1 VAQAPIREVGFIG
14 LGVMGLPM
22 AINLVRAGVHVTAYS
37 RSPSP
42 VELFVRAGGTGASSI
57 EQAARDKDCVVMML
71 PDTPDVERVLLTP
84 GGVVESA
91 RRGTVV
97 LDMSTIS
104 PLATRRFATT
114 LRTHGL
120 DLVDA
125 PVSGGQTGAENATL
139 SIMVGGSDTAFAR
152 VHPIL
157 EMLGKTIV
165 HIGDSGAG
173 QVAKACNQLIVGV
186 TIEAVAEALTLA
198 QAAGVSPRRTRE
210 ALLGGFAASRVLE
223 VHGQRMLDVNFQP
236 GFRARLH
243 LKDAEIIRET
253 SRQLTLDL
261 PAAEV
266 ARAALQRLVDAGG
279 GDQDH
284 SALVTTIENARFPFT
299 DPA

>member
-1 VAQAPIREVGFIG
+1 VAEAPIRDIGFIG

-42 VELFVRAGGTGASSI
+42 VELFVREGGIGASSVD
-57 EQAARDKDCVVMML
+57 EAARDKDCVVTML
-71 PDTPDVERVLLTP
+71 PDTPDVEAVLLGP
-84 GGVVESA
+84 RGVLESA
-91 RRGTVV
+91 RRGTIVV
-97 LDMSTIS
+97 DMSTIS
-104 PLATRRFATT
+104 PLATRQFATT
-114 LRTHGL
+114 LQGRGL

-139 SIMVGGSDTAFAR
+139 SIMVGGSKSAFAR
-152 VHPIL
+152 VKPVL
-157 EMLGKTIV
+157 AMLGKTIV

-198 QAAGVSPRRTRE
+198 DAAGVSPRRTRD

-223 VHGQRMLDVNFQP
+223 VHGQRMLEGNFQP

-243 LKDAEIIRET
+243 LKDAEIVRDT

-284 SALVTTIENARFPFT
+284 SALVTTLTGARFPFT
-299 DPA
+299 DPG

>member
-1 VAQAPIREVGFIG
+1 VAETPIRDIGFIG

-22 AINLVRAGVHVTAYS
+22 AVNLVRAGVHVTAYS

-42 VELFVRAGGTGASSI
+42 VELFVREGGTGASSI
-57 EQAARDKDCVVMML
+57 EEAARDKDCVVTML
-71 PDTPDVERVLLTP
+71 PDTPDVETVLLGP
-84 GGVVESA
+84 RGVLESA
-91 RRGTVV
+91 RRGTMVV
-97 LDMSTIS
+97 DMSTIS
-104 PLATRRFATT
+104 PLRTREFAAT
-114 LRTHGL
+114 LRGRGL
-120 DLVDA
+120 ELVDA

-139 SIMVGGSDTAFAR
+139 SIMVGGSDSAFAR
-152 VHPIL
+152 VHPVL
-157 EMLGKTIV
+157 AMLGKTIV

-198 QAAGVSPRRTRE
+198 EAAGVSPRRTRD

-223 VHGQRMLDVNFQP
+223 VHGQRMLDGNFQP

-243 LKDAEIIRET
+243 LKDAEIVRET

-284 SALVTTIENARFPFT
+284 AALVTTLENARFPFT

>member
-1 VAQAPIREVGFIG
+1 VAETPIRDVGFIG

-22 AINLVRAGVHVTAYS
+22 AVNLVRAGVHVTAYS

-42 VELFVRAGGTGASSI
+42 VELFVREGGTGASSV
-57 EQAARDKDCVVMML
+57 EEAARDKDCVVTML
-71 PDTPDVERVLLTP
+71 PDTPDVETVLLGP
-84 GGVVESA
+84 RGVLESA
-91 RRGTVV
+91 RRGTIVV
-97 LDMSTIS
+97 DMSTIS
-104 PLATRRFATT
+104 PLRTREFATT
-114 LRTHGL
+114 LRGRGL
-120 DLVDA
+120 ELVDA

-139 SIMVGGSDTAFAR
+139 SIMVGGSDSAFAR

-157 EMLGKTIV
+157 AMLGKTIV

-198 QAAGVSPRRTRE
+198 EAAGVSPRRTRD

-223 VHGQRMLDVNFQP
+223 VHGQRMLDGNFQP

-243 LKDAEIIRET
+243 LKDAEIVRET

-284 SALVTTIENARFPFT
+284 AALVTTLESARFPFT

>member
-1 VAQAPIREVGFIG
+1 VAEAPIRDIGFIG

-22 AINLVRAGVHVTAYS
+22 AVNLVRAGVHVTAYS

-42 VELFVRAGGTGASSI
+42 VELFVREGGTGASSI
-57 EQAARDKDCVVMML
+57 EEAARDKDCVVTML
-71 PDTPDVERVLLTP
+71 PDTPDVETVLLGP
-84 GGVVESA
+84 RGVLESA
-91 RRGTVV
+91 RRGTLVV
-97 LDMSTIS
+97 DMSTIS
-104 PLATRRFATT
+104 PLATREFATT
-114 LRTHGL
+114 LRGRGL
-120 DLVDA
+120 ELVDA

-139 SIMVGGSDTAFAR
+139 SIMVGASDSAFAR

-198 QAAGVSPRRTRE
+198 EAAGVSPRRTRD

-223 VHGQRMLDVNFQP
+223 VHGQRMLDGNFNP

-243 LKDAEIIRET
+243 LKDAEIVRET

-284 SALVTTIENARFPFT
+284 AALVTTLESARFPFT
-299 DPA
+299 DPE

>member
-1 VAQAPIREVGFIG
+1 VAETPIRDVGFIG

-22 AINLVRAGVHVTAYS
+22 AVNLVRAGVHVTAYS

-42 VELFVRAGGTGASSI
+42 VELFVREGGTGASSV
-57 EQAARDKDCVVMML
+57 EEAARDKDCVVTML
-71 PDTPDVERVLLTP
+71 PDTPDVETVLLGP
-84 GGVVESA
+84 RGVLESA
-91 RRGTVV
+91 RRGTIVV
-97 LDMSTIS
+97 DMSTIS
-104 PLATRRFATT
+104 PLRTREFATT
-114 LRTHGL
+114 LRGRGL
-120 DLVDA
+120 ELVDA

-139 SIMVGGSDTAFAR
+139 SIMVGGSDSAFAR

-157 EMLGKTIV
+157 AMLGKTIV

-198 QAAGVSPRRTRE
+198 EAAGVSPRRTRD

-223 VHGQRMLDVNFQP
+223 VHGQRMLDGNFQS

-243 LKDAEIIRET
+243 LKDAEIVRET

-284 SALVTTIENARFPFT
+284 AALVTTLESARFPFT